1 MKRRKEDE
9 LLNEGLI
16 DAELAAEEEEIKS
29 RKFKYGTLATVFT
42 IIFIVAVILV
52 NVLLGYMTKRFVWEF
67 DMTREGL
74 FEISEDTKEVIDD
87 LERDVLITVLAD
99 ETDYRDSTELLSNL
113 YEILQRYEALGG
125 GKIKVRYISPNMNPK
140 IFDQYN
146 ELGDMSANYI
156 IVESDLRKTYMPPT
170 SMYNM
175 KVDQETNTTYYV
187 GLRAEQRLTS
197 ALLFV
202 TQETVNSAVY
212 IRGHGEDYG
221 LDELSGL
228 LVKMNYETSNIILAQ
243 EDIPEECN
251 LIIISSPDTDY
262 SKEETDKLHEFFM
275 RGGDA
280 IISLTPQT
288 STELTNLNILFEE
301 WGVQYKNQM
310 ILDNYQSLS
319 GYPMYVV
326 PTIATIENVTEK
338 LNTRNYF
345 AIIPAA
351 MPIEMTGTE
360 MASVKV
366 RALMTSSARSYAKDL
381 TEAFTNYDQ
390 TEEDDVGPF
399 NMCVISEYVVS
410 DKNLNYTRSDL
421 IFCTAGLISDS
432 VLTPKASNFLNAQFI
447 ETVVDYIS
455 EYNDVVVIE
464 DKNFESNTLNILT
477 WQVRV
482 VLWVVVIF
490 MPLAILAIGIII
502 WSKRR
507 HL

>member
-1 MKRRKEDE
+1 
-9 LLNEGLI
+9 
-16 DAELAAEEEEIKS
+16 
-29 RKFKYGTLATVFT
+29 
-42 IIFIVAVILV
+42 
-52 NVLLGYMTKRFVWEF
+52 
-67 DMTREGL
+67 
-74 FEISEDTKEVIDD
+74 
-87 LERDVLITVLAD
+87 
-99 ETDYRDSTELLSNL
+99 
-113 YEILQRYEALGG
+113 
-125 GKIKVRYISPNMNPK
+125 
-140 IFDQYN
+140 
-146 ELGDMSANYI
+146 MSSNYI

-175 KVDQETNTTYYV
+175 RVDQETNTTYYV

-202 TQETVNSAVY
+202 TQETVNTAVY

-228 LVKMNYETSNIILAQ
+228 LVKMNYDTSNIILAQ

-280 IISLTPQT
+280 IISITPQT

-301 WGVQYKNQM
+301 WGVRYKNQM
-310 ILDNYQSLS
+310 ILDHYQSLS

-326 PTIATIENVTEK
+326 PTIATIENVTDK

-360 MASVKV
+360 TASVKV
-366 RALMTSSARSYAKDL
+366 RALMTSSSRSYAKDL

-390 TEEDDVGPF
+390 TEDDDVGPF

-421 IFCTAGLISDS
+421 LFCTAGLISDS
-432 VLTPKASNFLNAQFI
+432 VLSPKASNFLNAQFI

-464 DKNFESNTLNILT
+464 DKNFTSNTLNILT

-482 VLWVVVIF
+482 VLWVVVIL

>member
-42 IIFIVAVILV
+42 IIFIIAVILV
-52 NVLLGYMTKRFVWEF
+52 NVLLGYMTDRFVWEV
-67 DMTREGL
+67 DMTREHL
-74 FEISEDTKEVIDD
+74 FEISEETKEVIDD
-87 LERDVLITVLAD
+87 LSRNVTITVLAD
-99 ETDYRDSTELLSNL
+99 ETTYRDSTELLSNL
-113 YEILQRYEALGG
+113 YEIIQRYEALGG
-125 GKIKVRYISPNMNPK
+125 GKIKVRYINPNMNPK
-140 IFDQYN
+140 IFEDYN
-146 ELGDMSANYI
+146 DLGDLSANYI
-156 IVESDLRKTYMPPT
+156 VVESDLRKTYFPPT

-175 KVDQETNTTYYV
+175 KVDSETNTTYYV

-202 TQETVNSAVY
+202 TQETVNTACYV
-212 IRGHGEDYG
+212 RGHGEDYG

-228 LVKMNYETSNIILAQ
+228 LNKMNYDVTNIILAQ

-262 SKEETDKLHEFFM
+262 SPEEIDKLHTFFM

-280 IISLTPQT
+280 IVSITPQT
-288 STELTNLNILFEE
+288 NADLTNLYTLFEE
-301 WGVQYKNQM
+301 WGVAYKNQM

-326 PTIATIENVTEK
+326 PTVASIENVTDK

-345 AIIPAA
+345 AVIPAA

-360 MASVKV
+360 AGSIKV
-366 RALMTSSARSYAKDL
+366 RALMTSSSRSYAKDL
-381 TEAFTNYDQ
+381 EEVSLGFDQ
-390 TEEDDVGPF
+390 KEDDDVGPF

-410 DKNLNYTRSDL
+410 DKNLNYTRSDI
-421 IFCTAGLISDS
+421 IFCTAGMISDS
-432 VLTPKASNFLNAQFI
+432 ILKQSNFLNAQFVDTI
-447 ETVVDYIS
+447 VDYIS
-455 EYNDVVVIE
+455 EYNDLVVIQ
-464 DKNFESNTLNILT
+464 DKDFESNTLNILT

-482 VLWVVVIF
+482 VLWVVVIA
-490 MPLAILAIGIII
+490 MPLAILVIGIII